1 MDLIAELQREFG
13 SHLSAELNEWSFA
26 ADFGEVMAVI
36 HAEAFINS
44 NRDQKLH
51 PDPFALPKPWGDKA
65 AKADVTPEERA
76 ALRAQLLRYS
86 AFAN

>member
-44 NRDQKLH
+44 NRGATRPRRRMSRPKS
-51 PDPFALPKPWGDKA
+51 AL
-65 AKADVTPEERA
+65 
-76 ALRAQLLRYS
+76 L
-86 AFAN
+86 